1 MTNIASSRVLYQTLK
16 EVNADLDQMLREAS
30 QQIAGILAQNAVNGV
45 IPTSRRDLVLDQ
57 AGAVISNFFARG
69 RSVYATDGVTP
80 LTRYA
85 TILNYRLALVIAR
98 TIAAH
103 TLYLRR
109 RLPEDLTRWLATARP
124 ITQEQVNVTNPLA
137 GYDAPH
143 TWVDPNG
150 YRLSD
155 RIWWRGQNI
164 RLKIDALLTDGIR
177 SGRSALQMSKDLE
190 SFLMPTRR
198 LRRTNKPYGTDASY
212 HAMVLARSEIS
223 RAASEATFAAS
234 RANPFVSGMD
244 WRLSARHP
252 KVDICDQLAT
262 IGMSGERIKD
272 PYPLESAPM
281 VVASSHPAC
290 LCANLPAVTES
301 ADDVIAS
308 LRAELQAAK
317 PAPLTPVSA
326 TPFMRTL
333 VGDYLTSLVSRELLA
348 ILGGTV

>member
-137 GYDAPH
+137 NYDAPH

-155 RIWWRGQNI
+155 RIWRAGQTT

-177 SGRSALQMSKDLE
+177 TGRGALQMAQDLE
-190 SFLMPTRR
+190 AFLLPTQT
-198 LRRTNKPYGTDASY
+198 LRTKKPYGTDASY
-212 HAMVLARSEIS
+212 PAMVLARSEIS

-252 KVDICDQLAT
+252 KVDICDSLAT

-272 PYPLESAPM
+272 PYPLEGAPM
-281 VVASSHPAC
+281 VVADSHPQC

-308 LRAELQAAK
+308 LRAQLQAAR

-326 TPFMRTL
+326 TPFMKTL